1 MTMILRLGVVLFFFT
16 LISSCFAGNKTPDES
31 INVYLQK
38 AETLLNTDN
47 QAAKIFLDSASFLLE
62 QNNTEALYS
71 EYCCLLSYYY
81 LSNSEISKAIEY
93 SFQAYGYYKNTGNYK
108 RIADCHFVMGKSHIR
123 LAGYMEGIA
132 ELFTASALYDS
143 LGLKKEWILTQNNI
157 GNGYFHM
164 RDFNKAKE
172 FYNQVKE
179 YAGQNYDT
187 TMLVKSYNNLG
198 NVCDEMGG
206 KESGEAVKYY
216 QKAIEIS
223 KLTGLKP
230 ELISFY
236 TNMGLDYIKR
246 KELDSAFTSLCM
258 AKNLSHRFENN
269 YALLALYLNFGTYYN
284 AVKQYDSALYYIG
297 QTNLLQKKLNS
308 KVWLKKL
315 LNIKTQ
321 VLKNQGNYP
330 EAVKVMEESL
340 HWQDSLYNEEISS
353 MVSEMKA
360 RFENQKK
367 VQQFEMQQKELN
379 TRKLQE
385 RLMFVVLILLVLLI
399 LLSVFFLWKI
409 KAANKSLQNKN
420 EVIKQSN
427 IELKEA
433 LDTRDKLMSVIA
445 HDIKNPLNS
454 IIGFAEMGFN
464 SRNITIEKMKMYNEQ
479 IFKSSKS
486 LYELLDNLLIWIKSQ
501 GGLRIAIKEFALHK
515 LINDNIEL
523 LHHMAVEKEI
533 DLQKECD
540 PDILINADHYTIY
553 TVVRNILTNAVKFTE
568 PGGRIKVSGFEK
580 DDYVV
585 IQIEDNGVGIS
596 PENIKKLFDPRADR
610 NNLSDSSNQ
619 GTGLGLLLCDDFI
632 KLNNGYI
639 DVTSQEGNGSCFS
652 IYVPKGKK

>member
-16 LISSCFAGNKTPDES
+16 LIFSCFAGNKTPDEN

-38 AETLLNTDN
+38 AEPLINTDN

-71 EYCCLLSYYY
+71 EYCYLLSYYY

-93 SFQAYGYYKNTGNYK
+93 SFQAYDYYKNTGNYK

-172 FYNQVKE
+172 FYNQVNA
-179 YAGQNYDT
+179 YAGQNFDT

-198 NVCDEMGG
+198 NVCDEMGEKG
-206 KESGEAVKYY
+206 SDEAVKYY
-216 QKAIEIS
+216 QKAIEVS

-236 TNMGLDYIKR
+236 TNMGLDYIKQGQ
-246 KELDSAFTSLCM
+246 LDSAFTSLCM
-258 AKNLSHRFENN
+258 AKNLSHRFDNN

-284 AVKQYDSALYYIG
+284 AIKQYDSALYYIE

-353 MVSEMKA
+353 MGSEMKA

-385 RLMFVVLILLVLLI
+385 RLMFVVLVLLVLLI

-420 EVIKQSN
+420 EVIKQAN
-427 IELKEA
+427 EELKEA

-464 SRNITIEKMKMYNEQ
+464 SRNITIEKMRLYNEQ

-486 LYELLDNLLIWIKSQ
+486 LYELLDNLLTWIKSQ
-501 GGLRIAIKEFALHK
+501 GGLRIAIKEFALHE
-515 LINDNIEL
+515 LINDNIDL
-523 LHHMAVEKEI
+523 LHHMAIEKEI

-540 PDILINADHYTIY
+540 PDIRINADHYTIY
-553 TVVRNILTNAVKFTE
+553 TVVRNILTNAIKFTE

-580 DDYVV
+580 DDHVV
-585 IQIEDNGVGIS
+585 IRIEDNGVGIS

-610 NNLSDSSNQ
+610 NKLSNSSNQ